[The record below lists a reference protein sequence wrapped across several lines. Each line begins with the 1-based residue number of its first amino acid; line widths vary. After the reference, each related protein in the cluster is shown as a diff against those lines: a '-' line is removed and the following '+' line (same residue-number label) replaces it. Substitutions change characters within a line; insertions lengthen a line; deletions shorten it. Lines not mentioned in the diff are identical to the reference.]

1 VSPSHLIASIGL
13 LGVIGMI
20 FAETGLLIGF
30 FLPGDSLLV
39 SAGVFASPGRHLVN
53 GTNIHLNLAGL
64 LVGCFAAAA
73 IGAEVGYLIGAKAGP
88 ALFNKPRSR
97 LFKPEYVDRAEG
109 YFDRFGNVTV
119 VLARF
124 IPVVRTFAN
133 PVAGVSEM
141 DARTFAVFNVIGS
154 AIWTFGVILLGYFIG
169 NSVKDT
175 YLIPSVIVLSLIP
188 VGIEL
193 LRHRRRSAAAAP
205 AEAAAAAAAA
215 TSTGA

>member
-1 VSPSHLIASIGL
+1 MSPSHLIASIGL
-13 LGVIGMI
+13 LGVIGVI

-39 SAGVFASPGRHLVN
+39 TAGVFASPGRHMV
-53 GTNIHLNLAGL
+53 GSTNVHLNLAGL
-64 LVGCFAAAA
+64 LLGCFAAAA
-73 IGAEVGYLIGAKAGP
+73 VGAEVGYLIGAKAGP
-88 ALFNKPRSR
+88 ALFNRPSSR
-97 LFKPEYVDRAEG
+97 LFKPEYVERAQG

-141 DARTFAVFNVIGS
+141 NARTFAIFNVIGS
-154 AIWTFGVILLGYFIG
+154 AIWTFGVIMLGYWIG

-175 YLIPSVIVLSLIP
+175 YLIPAVVVLSVIP
-188 VGIEL
+188 VGIEV
-193 LRHRRRSAAAAP
+193 LRHRRRAAR
-205 AEAAAAAAAA
+205 AAA
-215 TSTGA
+215 TSPSA

>member
-1 VSPSHLIASIGL
+1 MSPSHLIASIGL
-13 LGVIGMI
+13 LGVIGII

-39 SAGVFASPGRHLVN
+39 TAGVFASPGKHIV
-53 GTNIHLNLAGL
+53 GHTNVHLNLAGL
-64 LVGCFAAAA
+64 LIGCFAAAA

-88 ALFNKPRSR
+88 ALFSRPRSK
-97 LFKPEYVDRAEG
+97 LFKPEYVERAQG

-141 DARTFAVFNVIGS
+141 NARTFAVFNVIGS
-154 AIWTFGVILLGYFIG
+154 AIWTFGVIMLGYWIG

-188 VGIEL
+188 VGIEV
-193 LRHRRRSAAAAP
+193 LRHRRRMARAAAGTTTA
-205 AEAAAAAAAA
+205 
-215 TSTGA
+215 GA

>member
-1 VSPSHLIASIGL
+1 MSPSHLIASVGL
-13 LGVIGMI
+13 LGVIGII

-39 SAGVFASPGRHLVN
+39 VAGSFASGHHRV
-53 GTNIHLNLAGL
+53 GSTTVHLNLAVL
-64 LVGCFAAAA
+64 LIGCFAAAA

-88 ALFNKPRSR
+88 ALFNRPKSR
-97 LFKPEYVDRAEG
+97 LFKPEYVDRAQG

-141 DARTFAVFNVIGS
+141 NARTFAIFNVIGS
-154 AIWTFGVILLGYFIG
+154 AIWTFGVILLGYWIG
-169 NSVKDT
+169 TSVKDT
-175 YLIPSVIVLSLIP
+175 YLVPSVIVLSVIP
-188 VGIEL
+188 VGIEV
-193 LRHRRRSAAAAP
+193 LRQRRRAARAP
-205 AEAAAAAAAA
+205 A
-215 TSTGA
+215 TSAEP